1 MEPIVNLAND
11 IYMMQSRD
19 GHMSNNKKVSPELFH
34 HDKKS
39 VSEQFEQNDII

>member
-19 GHMSNNKKVSPELFH
+19 GHMSSKKVSPELFH
-34 HDKKS
+34 QDKKS